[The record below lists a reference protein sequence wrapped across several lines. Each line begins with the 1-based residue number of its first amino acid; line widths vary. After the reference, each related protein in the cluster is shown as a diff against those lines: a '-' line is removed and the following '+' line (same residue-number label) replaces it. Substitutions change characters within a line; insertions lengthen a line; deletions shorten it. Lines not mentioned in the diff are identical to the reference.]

1 MSRSRR
7 RAGDPVTAYAERVLA
22 GEVLA
27 GALVRQ
33 ACERHLRDLREA
45 SRRGLV
51 WDPEEAGRRIEVCSH
66 LRQSKGRWAGQPLV
80 LEPWQQF
87 VVGSTFGWRRRNGTR
102 RFRRCYVSVARKNGK
117 TTLAA
122 AIALQ
127 LLDFDG
133 EPGAEV
139 YAAATK
145 RDQARL
151 CWDEA
156 ARMVR
161 QTPSLRRRIGIVDSR
176 ANMHVLDTASKFEAL
191 GADSD
196 SLDGLN
202 PHGAIIDEL
211 HAHRDRR
218 VVDVLETAMGART
231 QPLIVYIT
239 TAGVEGESIYTE
251 TDNYARQVAQGVV
264 SDDEWFVYVATLD
277 DGDDWADPGV
287 YAKANPNLGVTV
299 QLEELIQ
306 ERNRALAVPG
316 RQNAFRRLRLNQ
328 RVQQA
333 QRWLDVR
340 DWDACADPHLTLDA
354 FRGRRVFAGL
364 DLASSRD
371 IAALVLVAPI
381 DDPDADYL
389 VWEHYWVP
397 QDTVTRRSREDAVSY
412 DVWVEQGWIEAT
424 PGNIT
429 DYDVIRERIREYAD
443 DYGIGFLEL
452 AYDRWNANQLVT
464 QLQNDGLT
472 CVGFGQGYA
481 SMAAPCRALEAL
493 LAGRRIRHRGNPV
506 TRWMVS
512 NVTVSQDPAGNM
524 KPDRARSAEKIDGVV
539 AMLMAL
545 GRSIVHRGA
554 VEPASVYEERGL
566 VVLG

>member
-1 MSRSRR
+1 MS
-7 RAGDPVTAYAERVLA
+7 GEILA
-22 GEVLA
+22 GQ
-27 GALVRQ
+27 LVRQ
-33 ACERHLRDLREA
+33 ACERHLRDLRDG
-45 SRRGLV
+45 SRRGLG
-51 WDPEEAGRRIEVCSH
+51 WDADEAQRRIEFCSY

-87 VVGSTFGWRRRNGTR
+87 VVGSTFGWKRRDGTR
-102 RFRRCYVSVARKNGK
+102 RFRRSYISVARKNGK

-122 AIALQ
+122 AIGLQ
-127 LLDFDG
+127 LVDFDG

-139 YAAATK
+139 YVAATK

-176 ANMHVLDTASKFEAL
+176 ANMHVLETHSKFEAL

-202 PHGAIIDEL
+202 PHGVIIDEL

-251 TDNYARQVAQGVV
+251 TDNYARQVVQGLVQ
-264 SDDEWFVYVATLD
+264 DDEWFVYVATLD
-277 DGDDWADPGV
+277 PEDDWTNPEV
-287 YAKANPNLGVTV
+287 YGKANPNLGVTV

-333 QRWLDVR
+333 QRWLPVEE
-340 DWDACADPHLTLDA
+340 WDSCADPELTLDA
-354 FRGRRVFAGL
+354 FRGRQVFAGL
-364 DLASSRD
+364 DLASTRD
-371 IAALVLVAPI
+371 IAALVLLAPV
-381 DDPDADYL
+381 DDPDVDY
-389 VWEHYWVP
+389 VMWEHYWVP
-397 QDTVTRRSREDAVSY
+397 QETILRRSREDAVPY
-412 DVWVEQGWIEAT
+412 DVWVEQGWMEAT

-443 DYGIGFLEL
+443 DYGIGFVEL

-464 QLQNDGLT
+464 QLQNDGLL

-493 LAGRRIRHRGNPV
+493 IAGRRIRHRGNPV
-506 TRWMVS
+506 TRWMVG
-512 NVTVSQDPAGNM
+512 NVTVSQDPAGNL

-539 AMLMAL
+539 ALLMAL
-545 GRSIVHRGA
+545 GRAIVHAGGQQSER
-554 VEPASVYEERGL
+554 SVYEERGL
-566 VVLG
+566 LVL